1 MKLFTTIIALTITLY
16 AYIPS
21 AHALLG
27 DGVDTKTVGNF
38 NVPAPQD
45 IAHIQLYSNKEIE
58 YMIKNYSTPEL
69 ARKAIQIN
77 KTQTEIAKQN
87 GTELPPRLTKE
98 ILSDKE
104 KIAEYLRS
112 LYKFSY

>member
-1 MKLFTTIIALTITLY
+1 MKLSTAVIAFSITLCTC
-16 AYIPS
+16 ISS
-21 AHALLG
+21 ANALLG
-27 DGVDTKTVGNF
+27 DGVDTKTVGNL

-69 ARKAIQIN
+69 AKRAIQIN
-77 KTQTEIAKQN
+77 KAQTEIAKQN
-87 GTELPPRLTKE
+87 GSELPPKLTRE